1 MIRVTVWY
9 EYVQE
14 AGEFNEEFLPKDMS
28 VEEKARL
35 KKRVADVAAKIK
47 EVYPKGVMGTV
58 AEHLES
64 CEDMQVTSVRMNM
77 PEYGLPDNLLNHT
90 DVLIWWAHVA
100 HDRIP
105 DCLVEKIK
113 DRVLKGMG
121 FIPLHSAHPSKPM
134 KALLGTSGSLKWRE
148 GDFCRVWNT
157 NPTHPIAQGIPEV
170 LNLRRRNVWGIFDI
184 PKPDDVVF
192 LSWYRGGEVFRSGCT
207 WQRGYGKIFYFQ
219 PGHETN
225 PSYHNPYVLK
235 VIENAVRWAAPVMW
249 RENLECPNIVESPE
263 SKYLKK

>member
-77 PEYGLPDNLLNHT
+77 PEYGLPDDLLNHT
-90 DVLIWWAHVA
+90 DSQSGGLMWLMTVY
-100 HDRIP
+100 RI
-105 DCLVEKIK
+105 
-113 DRVLKGMG
+113 
-121 FIPLHSAHPSKPM
+121 
-134 KALLGTSGSLKWRE
+134 
-148 GDFCRVWNT
+148 VW
-157 NPTHPIAQGIPEV
+157 
-170 LNLRRRNVWGIFDI
+170 
-184 PKPDDVVF
+184 
-192 LSWYRGGEVFRSGCT
+192 
-207 WQRGYGKIFYFQ
+207 
-219 PGHETN
+219 
-225 PSYHNPYVLK
+225 
-235 VIENAVRWAAPVMW
+235 
-249 RENLECPNIVESPE
+249 
-263 SKYLKK
+263 